1 MTKLLSTLILLLVT
15 CVVAVGQE
23 DEFIFRKISP
33 QEGFTYANIKTIA
46 EDANGF
52 IWFGTEHGLYRYNG
66 REGQKFIHQNGNP
79 NTILGENIEKIHKDK
94 QGNLWVVTIDGVC
107 IFDEGKQHFKLP
119 VLHEVEDNIAKYSYN
134 DLTENSLGE
143 LFLLRS
149 NKICRISLVDSSLKA
164 MNIQLNDEKD
174 FPTCFT
180 FDNRD
185 NLWIGTDQGNVY
197 TSPGPYN
204 NFHFVCHFRTDRI
217 QSICMDNSTFWL
229 GYNANGTDHV
239 NQNGLLIDYYN
250 ENGDELTRIPS
261 NRVRTIVKD
270 SYNRIWIGTYNGI
283 AMVSRNKIQIIKKD
297 YYNNLPHNSI
307 HSLFVDSKQGI
318 WIGTWTGGV
327 AFLDKNDN
335 QFLHFNRNQGNKSL
349 NSNIVSSFAE
359 DKTGTI
365 WVSTEDGGL
374 NKFNRIKKE
383 FVPFNAN
390 NPKIGSMNIKCLST
404 GNDDVLWVGTFANG
418 LWFFNLKNEKFYRSP
433 IFKSEDINIY
443 AIQHDESGLWLG
455 TYGSGLYYYDLP
467 SGELKN
473 FKTNSTD
480 PTAIS
485 SNLVRVLL
493 LDSYGGLWVGTQNGL
508 NYKPKGSDK
517 FKRYFYNT
525 SIQSIS
531 NNQIFHLFEDS
542 AGQIWI
548 GTGGGGVNCYN
559 SATGVFSVLLPEN
572 GLAGSS
578 VFGILE
584 DKNENMWFST
594 ENGISRYSPKTKTF
608 KNYNRDDGLQGN
620 QFNPAAV
627 FECSNGEFLFGG
639 PNGFNLFNPQNLAE
653 NPVPPKVLITNLEIN
668 NEKVNPVQND
678 GPIQDAVQIL
688 NELKLKHYQNSLS
701 FEFVANNYIQPRKN
715 QFRYRLV
722 NYQDEWIE
730 AGNLGKATF
739 TKIPPGKYLFE
750 VSGSNNDG
758 VWSTEPTQLKINILY
773 PFWRSNFAYLL
784 YFLFLLVSAWVIR
797 REIILRQKLKNQLLV
812 EKVQREN
819 EENLHQMKLQI
830 FTNISHEFRTPL
842 TLILSP
848 LELILKKKYFDNDT
862 KDHLTMIQRNAQR
875 LSMLINQI
883 IDFRKF
889 ELNKIGYKS
898 EKSDV
903 VKICTAISNHFDVY
917 AKDKHI
923 LFEMDS
929 KFSKFEMELDA
940 EKLDKILFNLLS
952 NAFKFTPE
960 GGIIRLKIKRLN
972 VQKGTEKLYSTNP
985 EINGNVLA
993 ISISNSGVAIP
1004 DDEMPRI
1011 FDRFYKTDPE
1021 KNQGT
1026 GIGLHL
1032 CREYSKLLGG
1042 AITVQN
1048 LPAEGVVFSVL
1059 LPLKA
1064 ETGVSLAKQKTTKIL
1079 SGTTNKKSESIDIFK
1094 TDKKELSHSI
1104 LVVEDNIDMQKQ
1116 IRNLLMND
1124 YKIIV
1129 ASNGNQ
1135 GLEMAL
1141 EILPDLIVSDVI
1153 MPGMDGLELCRKIK
1167 GDIHTSHI
1175 PVILLTAL
1183 SETDKQIDGLETG
1196 ADAYITKPFENKL
1209 LKAQISNLLQL
1220 RTKLKKSFKESEE
1233 KWADDANLTQRDK
1246 NLVER
1251 SIQIIEHHLL
1261 DTNFSVEQL
1270 ADELGVSRSSLH
1282 RKMRV
1287 LTSQSATEFIRYVR
1301 MKKALKLMKE
1311 SDLNIDEIGFA
1322 VGFNSHSYFTQCF
1335 KKLYGK
1341 TPSEYQS
1348 ELKMNK
1354 KEKQPVIRYK
1364 LN

>member
-1 MTKLLSTLILLLVT
+1 MIKFLSTILVLLIT
-15 CVVAVGQE
+15 HIFAVDQE
-23 DEFIFRKISP
+23 EEFVFRKISP
-33 QEGFTYANIKTIA
+33 PEGFTYGNIKTIC
-46 EDANGF
+46 EDINGF

-66 REGQKFIHQNGNP
+66 REVQKFIHQIGNP
-79 NTILGENIEKIHKDK
+79 NTIAGDRIEKIQSDK
-94 QGNLWVVTIDGVC
+94 QGNLWVVTIDGIC
-107 IFDEGKQHFKLP
+107 IFDVAKQFFKKP
-119 VLHEVEDNIAKYSYN
+119 EFTEVGDTITNYTYQ
-134 DLTENSLGE
+134 DLIENSRGDL
-143 LFLLRS
+143 LILRS
-149 NKICRISLVDSSLKA
+149 NNLCLINLADSSLQA
-164 MNIQLNDEKD
+164 LNIQLTDKYDN
-174 FPTCFT
+174 PSCFT

-185 NLWIGTDQGNVY
+185 NLWIGTRHGSVY
-197 TSPGPYN
+197 TSPWPYN
-204 NFHFVCHFRTDRI
+204 NFHFVSNFRNDRI
-217 QSICMDNSTFWL
+217 GAICMDNTTFWI
-229 GYNANGTDHV
+229 GYDTNGAYHV
-239 NQNGLLIDYYN
+239 NQNGILINYYN
-250 ENGDELTRIPS
+250 ENSEELNRIPS

-283 AMVSRNKIQIIKKD
+283 AQVSRNKIQIIRKD
-297 YYNNLPHNSI
+297 FYNNLPYNSI
-307 HSLFVDSKQGI
+307 HSMFIDSKQVL
-318 WIGTWTGGV
+318 WIGTWTGGI

-335 QFLHFNRNQGNKSL
+335 QFLHFNRNQGQMSL

-359 DKTGTI
+359 DKNGII
-365 WVSTEDGGL
+365 WVGTEDGGL
-374 NKFNRIKKE
+374 SKFNRNTRE
-383 FVPFNAN
+383 FVSFNVID
-390 NPKIGSMNIKCLST
+390 PKIGPKNIKCIST
-404 GNDDVLWVGTFANG
+404 DNNGRLWIGTFATG
-418 LWFFNLKNEKFYRSP
+418 LWIFDSTKQKFYRSP
-433 IFKSEDINIY
+433 IFNSEDINVYTIL
-443 AIQHDESGLWLG
+443 QDEGGLWIG
-455 TYGSGLYYYDLP
+455 TYGSGLYHYDLL
-467 SGELKN
+467 SGELKY

-480 PTAIS
+480 PTSIS
-485 SNLVRVLL
+485 SNGVRVLM
-493 LDSYGGLWVGTQNGL
+493 LDSYGGLWVGTQHGL
-508 NYKPKGSDK
+508 NYKPKGSEK
-517 FKRYFYNT
+517 FERFFYN
-525 SIQSIS
+525 SSSQSIS

-542 AGQIWI
+542 SGQIWI

-559 SATGVFSVLLPEN
+559 TATEVINVLLPKN

-584 DKNENMWFST
+584 DKNGNMWFST
-594 ENGISRYSPKTKTF
+594 ENGLSRYSAKNKTF

-639 PNGFNLFNPQNLAE
+639 PNGFNLFNPQNLVE
-653 NPVPPKVLITNLEIN
+653 NPIPPKVIITNLEIN
-668 NEKVNPVQND
+668 NEKVNPDQID
-678 GPIQDAVQIL
+678 SPIQSSAQIL
-688 NELKLKHYQNSLS
+688 NDLRLKHYQNSLS

-722 NYQDEWIE
+722 NYQDDWIE
-730 AGNLGKATF
+730 AGNLGRATF
-739 TKIPPGKYLFE
+739 TKIPPGKYTFE
-750 VSGSNNDG
+750 VNGSNNDG
-758 VWSTEPTQLKINILY
+758 VWSIEPTRLEINILF

-784 YFLFLLVSAWVIR
+784 YFLFLLATAWIIL
-797 REIILRQKLKNQLLV
+797 REIILRQQLKNQLLV

-848 LELILKKKYFDNDT
+848 LELILKKKYYDNDT

-875 LSMLINQI
+875 LSMLVNQI

-898 EKSDV
+898 EKSDI
-903 VKICTAISNHFDVY
+903 VKICAATSNHYEVY

-929 KFSKFEMELDA
+929 TFSKFEMELDA
-940 EKLDKILFNLLS
+940 EKLDKILFNLVS

-960 GGIIRLKIKRLN
+960 GGIIRLNIKSIN
-972 VQKGTEKLYSTNP
+972 IETSGKKLYSTNP
-985 EINGNVLA
+985 EINGKFLA
-993 ISISNSGVAIP
+993 ISISNSGMAIP
-1004 DDEMPRI
+1004 DDEMSRI

-1042 AITVQN
+1042 AITVEN
-1048 LPAEGVVFSVL
+1048 LSEGGVVFSVL
-1059 LPLKA
+1059 LPLKF
-1064 ETGVSLAKQKTTKIL
+1064 ETGISSAKQKATKIL
-1079 SGTTNKKSESIDIFK
+1079 TGAKDNKSEPIDIIR
-1094 TDKKELSHSI
+1094 TDNKELSHSI

-1135 GLEMAL
+1135 GLEMAR
-1141 EILPDLIVSDVI
+1141 EIFPDLIVSDVL

-1183 SETDKQIDGLETG
+1183 TETDKQIDGFETG

-1233 KWADDANLTQRDK
+1233 KWADDASLTQRDK

-1251 SIQIIEHHLL
+1251 SVQIVEQHLL
-1261 DTNFSVEQL
+1261 DTNFSVEHL
-1270 ADELGVSRSSLH
+1270 AEELGVSRSSLH

-1354 KEKQPVIRYK
+1354 QDKSIIPYK